1 MPEPAWAL
9 IEDHD
14 VCPQCQTSDER
25 REVSRRVA
33 AMIEREIERRE
44 QQGLSPDRYEEP
56 LISHA
61 MTSRADPD
69 SSLGEEPVPHEGPWS
84 TAQSEDVLR
93 MRVMVTG
100 AFLTGHPL
108 AVRLSEYVALQRA
121 LGSRLKR
128 PRWQTED
135 LTASGGTYQSGGGFS
150 TSVPLVIARR
160 RGADLLP
167 WLSRVVDAPAGGP
180 PAAPAELTA
189 LPQRLVVDVYDLGV
203 AVICLEFDVVAARG
217 PGLEATARALKK
229 LSWLRDDGDGR
240 SALADALQDIASAVA
255 DEFGDAVRASA
266 GAELQAA
273 WLSQWL
279 DESPDT
285 AGPRSPEERGRLLWL
300 HPVHV
305 LTVNATDTALSS
317 DELSAL
323 APSFVEK
330 VALDGGAFAAGIGWS
345 AVLATAGSQA
355 DDVPVRLTNL
365 HWAYYALYMAMDR
378 GLLQLLDHQQRW
390 AERAPLRQ
398 LEEDAEAVFKYYLR
412 VMDARAR
419 LDSALS
425 ALGGDE
431 LAVWDVI
438 AKVQRF
444 DSLVDAVERKLEVLE
459 ALAQRRVVQATADR
473 ARRIGDILG
482 VLGVLGVVT
491 LVIAL
496 IGEVLGARGQGTGPV
511 AQRLA
516 LILAGG
522 VGAMALYWWAFIR
535 TARAVTP
542 YATQRSASEP
552 PRSASAPSA
561 RHLHKAGVRRS
572 RE

>member
-1 MPEPAWAL
+1 M
-9 IEDHD
+9 
-14 VCPQCQTSDER
+14 
-25 REVSRRVA
+25 
-33 AMIEREIERRE
+33 MIEREIERRE
-44 QQGLSPDRYEEP
+44 AQGLSPDRYEEP

-61 MTSRADPD
+61 MASRADPD
-69 SSLGEEPVPHEGPWS
+69 SSVEEEPVPHDRPS
-84 TAQSEDVLR
+84 SLAQSEDLLHL
-93 MRVMVTG
+93 RVMVTG

-135 LTASGGTYQSGGGFS
+135 LTGSGGTYQSGGGFS

-167 WLSRVVDAPAGGP
+167 WLSRVVDSAAGGP
-180 PAAPAELTA
+180 PASAPVLTA

-203 AVICLEFDVVAARG
+203 AVLCLEFDVVAARA
-217 PGLEATARALKK
+217 PGLGATARALKK
-229 LSWLRDDGDGR
+229 LAWLRDDGEGR

-255 DEFGDAVRASA
+255 DEFGDAVDASA

-273 WLSQWL
+273 WLSDAL
-279 DESPDT
+279 DESSKTVGERP
-285 AGPRSPEERGRLLWL
+285 PEERGRLLWL

-305 LTVNATDTALSS
+305 VDVDASDSRLPS

-323 APSFVEK
+323 SPSFAEE

-345 AVLATAGSQA
+345 AVLATAGSRA
-355 DDVPVRLTNL
+355 DDAPIRLTNL

-378 GLLQLLDHQQRW
+378 GLLQVLDHQQRW

-398 LEEDAEAVFKYYLR
+398 LEDDAEAVFKYYLR

-431 LAVWDVI
+431 LAIWDSI

-444 DSLVDAVERKLEVLE
+444 DSLVGAVERKLEVLE
-459 ALAQRRVVQATADR
+459 QLAQRRVVQATADR

-496 IGEVLGARGQGTGPV
+496 MGEFLGPRGPGTAPV
-511 AQRLA
+511 WQRLA
-516 LILAGG
+516 LIMAGG
-522 VGAMALYWWAFIR
+522 VVAVALNWWAFVR
-535 TARAVTP
+535 TARVVAP

-552 PRSASAPSA
+552 SRYTPAPKA
-561 RHLHKAGVRRS
+561 RRLPPKAGARRS
-572 RE
+572 SR